1 MKLASPIALLAAVLL
16 AIASAPAS
24 AVPAY
29 IGSGSLG
36 GTLDRSG
43 LTGLLENG
51 VPNAVL
57 GAFGSA
63 IAYTG
68 QGSQYIVVPDR
79 GPNAAPYNPAVD
91 DTTSYVARFHTI
103 TLDVTRGAASG
114 TGAVAPTLLST
125 TLLSSPTPLV
135 GTPNPVAGPS
145 YLTGL
150 SSGFDATNSPNSRR
164 LDPEGARVSNDGRSV
179 FVSDEYG
186 PFINQFDRATG
197 ARIRSI
203 PVPDKFNIAD
213 PAPTGAAE
221 LAGNPSGRQ
230 ANRGME
236 GLAISPD
243 GRTLYGIMQSP
254 LIQDGALSGTTRVG
268 RNVRILAVDIATGA
282 TREYV
287 YVLDRRQNGISE
299 IVAIGGDELLVIER
313 DGNGGVDAQVKLLV
327 RINLAGATDVSGV
340 ASLPTTGL
348 PAGVVPVS
356 KSTLIDLLDPAYGL
370 AGPNFPEK
378 IEGIA
383 FGPDLL
389 NGDHLLIV
397 TNDNDFL
404 PGVPN
409 TFYAFA
415 IPAAD
420 LPAFQQQAFAVPEPG
435 TLALLAAGLAGLGLR
450 TRRGARVAG

>member
-1 MKLASPIALLAAVLL
+1 MKLASPTALLAAALL
-16 AIASAPAS
+16 ASAPAF

-36 GTLDRSG
+36 GASDKSG
-43 LTGLLENG
+43 LTGVLENG

-68 QGSQYIVVPDR
+68 QGNRYIVVPDR

-103 TLDVTRGAASG
+103 TLDVTRGATPGAG
-114 TGAVAPTLLST
+114 TVAPSLLST
-125 TLLSSPTPLV
+125 TLLSSPTPLA
-135 GTPNPVAGPS
+135 GTPSPAGAQ
-145 YLTGL
+145 YFTGL
-150 SSGFDATNSPNSRR
+150 SSGFDAANSPASRR
-164 LDPEGARVSNDGRSV
+164 FDPEGARVSNDGRSV

-197 ARIRSI
+197 ERIRSI
-203 PVPDKFNIAD
+203 PVPERFNIAN

-221 LAGNPSGRQ
+221 IAGNTSGRQ

-243 GRTLYGIMQSP
+243 GTTLYGIMQSP
-254 LIQDGALSGTTRVG
+254 LIQDGALNGTQRVG
-268 RNVRILAVDIATGA
+268 TNVRILAVDIATGA

-299 IVAIGGDELLVIER
+299 IVAVGGDELLVIER
-313 DGNGGVDAQVKLLV
+313 DGNGGTSARVKLLV
-327 RINLAGATDVSGV
+327 RISLAGATDVSGV
-340 ASLPTTGL
+340 AALPTTGL
-348 PAGVVPVS
+348 PPGVAPVS

-370 AGPNFPEK
+370 AGPSFPEK

-383 FGPDLL
+383 FGPDLP
-389 NGDHLLIV
+389 NGDRLLIV

-409 TFYAFA
+409 SFYAFA
-415 IPAAD
+415 LPEAD
-420 LPAFQQQAFAVPEPG
+420 LPAFQQQAFTVPEPG
-435 TLALLAAGLAGLGLR
+435 TLALFAAGLAVLGLR
-450 TRRGARVAG
+450 GRRRAR